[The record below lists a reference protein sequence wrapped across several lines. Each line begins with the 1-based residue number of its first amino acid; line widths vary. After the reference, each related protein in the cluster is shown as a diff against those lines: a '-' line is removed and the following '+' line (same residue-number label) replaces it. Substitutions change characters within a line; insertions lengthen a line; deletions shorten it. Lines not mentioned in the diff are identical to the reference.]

1 MCHRPPSA
9 PSAAEVPP
17 VPDGPAP
24 PSRRPPRNRLS
35 RPRPGPAQY
44 PIPPAF
50 ADGGEQRPGAV
61 PTWAFRAPSPSP
73 AAVSAPAFV
82 GDLSLDPMSLR
93 RRSTI
98 RSGMSALAVDET
110 QLVLRTW
117 WRRTEIRW
125 TDVRGFEPRFDASGA
140 GGRLVAVTV
149 SGPVELPATKRS
161 VADLRYLHALL
172 DAYRQR
178 AALLPGTLTP
188 GPAATARPHGH
199 RAAGAG
205 GRVARGCPY
214 ARARAAEAHDA
225 GPASGARRFVRL

>member
-1 MCHRPPSA
+1 MPIRIDEEDADPVAVEELPAPADLDAMPRTSWLAADLPPDVPPASEA
-9 PSAAEVPP
+9 PSVAEVPP
-17 VPDGPAP
+17 VPDVPAAEPPPAP
-24 PSRRPPRNRLS
+24 QPPE

-50 ADGGEQRPGAV
+50 ADGSEQRPGAV

-125 TDVRGFEPRFDASGA
+125 ADVRGFEPRFDASGA

-161 VADLRYLHALL
+161 IADLRYLHALL

-178 AALLPGTLTP
+178 AALLPG
-188 GPAATARPHGH
+188 R
-199 RAAGAG
+199 
-205 GRVARGCPY
+205 
-214 ARARAAEAHDA
+214 
-225 GPASGARRFVRL
+225 